1 MVCRCRTLIQAIRAH
16 LNRVAML
23 GGLPCMS
30 RAILNTL
37 AANQI
42 TTAEVTQLMSKVV
55 HICHCGGGALDAMR
69 PIMAKVL
76 MGGMKLIATLNVE
89 FGDCATMADML

>member
-1 MVCRCRTLIQAIRAH
+1 MRAH

-30 RAILNTL
+30 SAILNTL

-42 TTAEVTQLMSKVV
+42 TSAEVTQLISKVV
-55 HICHCGGGALDAMR
+55 HTSQAGGGALDAMR
-69 PIMAKVL
+69 AIIAKVL
-76 MGGMKLIATLNVE
+76 TGGMKLIATLNVE
-89 FGDCATMADML
+89 LGA